1 MLKSW
6 DKFSRQNKSKKASFS
21 LKQKDKEEEER
32 WVTCGH
38 RRWTA
43 DTMVIWKVDRS
54 QWQLTRKLSIV
65 WEIFSSKA
73 FVNVQVASQDTESVF
88 SLWWF

>member
-32 WVTCGH
+32 
-38 RRWTA
+38 
-43 DTMVIWKVDRS
+43 
-54 QWQLTRKLSIV
+54 
-65 WEIFSSKA
+65 
-73 FVNVQVASQDTESVF
+73 
-88 SLWWF
+88 